1 MLVYL
6 FAIYL
11 NQLRIYFKVSI
22 TLLFIKNTGCALLFK
37 FVMQP
42 IYQIDLVNKFKIL
55 KFS

>member
-22 TLLFIKNTGCALLFK
+22 TLLFIKNTGYALLFK
-37 FVMQP
+37 FVIQP